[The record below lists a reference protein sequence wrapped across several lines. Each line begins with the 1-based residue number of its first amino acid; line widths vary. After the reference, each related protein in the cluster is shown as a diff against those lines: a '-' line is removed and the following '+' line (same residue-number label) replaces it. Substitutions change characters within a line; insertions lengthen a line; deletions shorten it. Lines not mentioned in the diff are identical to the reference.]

1 MKYWKLP
8 KYIVLLITLSIVVLI
23 IIAISYSSS
32 EIKRDPKTI
41 RLINDSWTI
50 ELDGRTL
57 ENVDITTADIGVI
70 DELDTVVLSRTL
82 EDAGLDNPCLAFST
96 IHAVTD
102 VNLDDELI
110 YTFAHD
116 YYDNK
121 SSVPKKHH
129 HISLGNSYQGKTLT
143 IKLMGGRN
151 DAFSGLSSVHV
162 GSRSDILSKE
172 LLDAI
177 VPLITGLFLFTL
189 GILLIVLSPYL
200 FIFHNRDLRI
210 FFSGLT
216 SLVLAVYIMGFYAI
230 FDIFINNAMI
240 NTVLEFAALY
250 NIPTV
255 VLGYLMSAF
264 SGRVKKIFTGMFI
277 FDVFLFLTSIVL
289 HFTKLARFS
298 DFTIVLHVVAASECV
313 FAIIIIIR
321 NYLKQKNDG
330 PTHAYSSDNAFMV
343 GLITFMLLSILD
355 IVRYNFNKYRPGTG
369 EAHIALTGF
378 TFGALVY
385 VTSLLLSY
393 FYYNI
398 NSSNMNSMQS
408 KIKSIAYTDA
418 LTGLSNR
425 ARCEQMMNMLSKE
438 HGLFAIISLDLNR
451 LKQVNDTLGH
461 HEGDRLITGF
471 STILSETFWDA
482 NLIGRMGGDEFVVIL
497 LEDRTLNLTM
507 RIHEF
512 YSLINEWNNKEQVFK
527 YSASYG
533 YAYSYEV
540 PNGSAKEV
548 YMLADNRMYEMKRE
562 QHEHD
567 DKGVLTNA

>member
-23 IIAISYSSS
+23 IVAISYSSS
-32 EIKRDPKTI
+32 EIKRNPETVTP
-41 RLINDSWTI
+41 INDNWAI

-102 VNLDDELI
+102 VYLDDELI
-110 YTFAHD
+110 YSFAHD
-116 YYDNK
+116 YYDNR
-121 SSVPKKHH
+121 SSVPKKQH
-129 HISLGNSYQGKTLT
+129 HIPLGNSYQGKTLT
-143 IKLMGGRN
+143 IELMGGRK
-151 DAFSGLSSVHV
+151 DAFSGLSSVYL

-177 VPLITGLFLFTL
+177 VPLVTGLFLFTL
-189 GILLIVLSPYL
+189 GISLIVLSPYL
-200 FIFHNRDLRI
+200 FVFHNKDLRI

-216 SLVLAVYIMGFYAI
+216 ALVLAVYIMGYNAI
-230 FDIFINNAMI
+230 FDIFINNAML

-255 VLGYLMSAF
+255 VLGYLMSSF
-264 SGRVKKIFTGMFI
+264 SGKVKKIFTGMFI
-277 FDVFLFLTSIVL
+277 FDVFLFLSSIVL
-289 HFTKLARFS
+289 HFTKLSRFS

-321 NYLKQKNDG
+321 NYLKQKNEG
-330 PTHAYSSDNAFMV
+330 PTHVYSSDNAFMA

-355 IVRYNFNKYRPGTG
+355 IVRYNFLKYRPGTG
-369 EAHIALTGF
+369 EAHVALTGF

-425 ARCEQMMNMLSKE
+425 ARCEQMMTMLSKE

-497 LEDRTLNLTM
+497 LEDRTLNLTK

-567 DKGVLTNA
+567 DKEVLTNA